1 MLGPGLQSL
10 LKEGHQHI
18 SGLDEAVL
26 KNIDACKQLSQ
37 ITRTS
42 LGPHGM
48 NKMIINHLDK
58 LFVTSDSATIMS
70 ELEVQHPAA
79 KLIVL
84 AAKAQQSEVGDGANL
99 VVSLAGEL
107 LQNAES
113 LLCDGLHTSEVING
127 YNMALRKVL
136 DLLGEAVIP
145 GSDKVDVRNVADVVP
160 RLKSAIAAKQ
170 FGREEVLAKL
180 VAEACNLVCPK
191 NPGSFNVD
199 NVRMAKVVGG
209 NLNQSLVVKG
219 LVLTRDAEGTIKHV
233 SKAKVAVFASGFDTS
248 DTETKGTVLIQSANQ
263 LENYIKSEENK
274 MEEYVKG
281 IVDAGVGVVVSG
293 GTVGEIALHFLER
306 YKVMCLKIPSKFE
319 LRRFCRATGSTA
331 LVKIGTPT
339 AAEMGFVDSVTVEE
353 LGGRRMTVVRQ
364 ESTCHIATIV
374 VHASTENI
382 LDDIE
387 RAIDDGVNTYK
398 ALCKDARVVPGAG
411 ATEIEIGQ
419 KLAEFGRKETGLSQY
434 AIAKFAEAMEVVP
447 RTLAENAGL
456 NATDVVSALYA
467 AHSAGNAKAGVDITG
482 GSPTVDAVASGIMDL
497 YTTKYWA
504 IKLAVDAVVTVL
516 RVDQIIMSKQAGG
529 PKKPAGAGDD
539 DD

>member
-1 MLGPGLQSL
+1 MTRETGAALLFCNRNGLFLHLRPQSIIRERRASYRFAKARAFERRGFFASCRQSL
-10 LKEGHQHI
+10 RNASRIVDGVARQGHQHI

-37 ITRTS
+37 ISRTS

-160 RLKSAIAAKQ
+160 QLKSAIAAKQ

-199 NVRMAKVVGG
+199 NVRMAKVVAG

-331 LVKIGTPT
+331 LH
-339 AAEMGFVDSVTVEE
+339 ARGFD
-353 LGGRRMTVVRQ
+353 
-364 ESTCHIATIV
+364 
-374 VHASTENI
+374 
-382 LDDIE
+382 
-387 RAIDDGVNTYK
+387 
-398 ALCKDARVVPGAG
+398 
-411 ATEIEIGQ
+411 
-419 KLAEFGRKETGLSQY
+419 
-434 AIAKFAEAMEVVP
+434 
-447 RTLAENAGL
+447 
-456 NATDVVSALYA
+456 
-467 AHSAGNAKAGVDITG
+467 
-482 GSPTVDAVASGIMDL
+482 
-497 YTTKYWA
+497 
-504 IKLAVDAVVTVL
+504 
-516 RVDQIIMSKQAGG
+516 
-529 PKKPAGAGDD
+529 
-539 DD
+539 